1 MALLLA
7 ADIGGTK
14 TDLALF
20 GDDLSLSA
28 PRHQRRY
35 RNADFPS
42 FDHLLNEYLE
52 SCGTEPRFACLA
64 LAGVVA
70 GERVRMTNL
79 SWMVDGPALAARF
92 HFEQLCLIND
102 LTALAAAIPSLR
114 AGDIGEVQGGYSYP
128 GEMCALIA
136 PGTGLGEGM
145 LLRDGSTL
153 FARGSEGGHGDFA
166 PTDEEQ
172 SALLEFARKEIR
184 PVSYESLIAG
194 PGLSRLYRFCMQY
207 HHIRGDEDVAAAM
220 AGMSDPIPLLL
231 EAALR
236 DKFCPLCRKVVEL
249 FLAIL
254 GSEAGNLALKLYA
267 RGGVY
272 LGGGLLPRIFG
283 KVSFA
288 GFLEAFRAKGAM
300 RELMATI
307 PVQLI
312 MRSDAALFGAGCYG
326 LQRFADGRFANG
338 AGD

>member
-1 MALLLA
+1 MTLLLA

-20 GDDLSLSA
+20 DDDLSLSA

-35 RNADFPS
+35 RNADFAV
-42 FDHLLNEYLE
+42 FDHLLSDYLQT
-52 SCGTEPRFACLA
+52 CTMQPKFACIA
-64 LAGVVA
+64 LAGVVT

-79 SWMVDGPALAARF
+79 SWTFDGPALAARF
-92 HFEQLCLIND
+92 HFEHLCLIND
-102 LTALAAAIPSLR
+102 LTALAAAVPSLR
-114 AGDIGEVQGGYSYP
+114 AEDIREIQGGCSSPGEV
-128 GEMCALIA
+128 CALIA

-145 LLRDGSTL
+145 LLKQGSTL

-166 PTDEEQ
+166 PTNEEQ
-172 SALLEFARKEIR
+172 IALLEFARQEIQH
-184 PVSYESLIAG
+184 VSYESLIAG
-194 PGLSRLYRFCMQY
+194 PGLGRLYRFCRQY
-207 HHIRGDEDVAAAM
+207 HHIRGDEEVAAAM
-220 AGMSDPIPLLL
+220 AGVSDSIPLLL

-272 LGGGLLPRIFG
+272 LGGGLLPRIYG

-288 GFLEAFRAKGAM
+288 GFLEAFWAKGAM
-300 RELMATI
+300 RELMGTI

-312 MRSDAALFGAGCYG
+312 MRGDAALLGAGCYG
-326 LQRFADGRFANG
+326 LQQFGDRFADG

>member
-1 MALLLA
+1 MAPLLA

-14 TDLALF
+14 TDLAIFENNLP
-20 GDDLSLSA
+20 LTA

-42 FDHLLNEYLE
+42 LDHLFNEYLE
-52 SCGTEPRFACLA
+52 TCTTQPRFACIA

-70 GERVRMTNL
+70 GERVQMTNL

-92 HFEQLCLIND
+92 HFEQLLLIND
-102 LTALAAAIPSLR
+102 LTALAAAIPFLR
-114 AGDIGEVQGGYSYP
+114 AEDITEIQGGRPYP

-145 LLRDGSTL
+145 LLREGSTL
-153 FARGSEGGHGDFA
+153 FARGSEGGHGGFA

-172 SALLEFARKEIR
+172 CALLEFARREIQ
-184 PVSYESLIAG
+184 PVSYETLIAG
-194 PGLSRLYRFCMQY
+194 PGLGRLYRFCRQY
-207 HHIRGDEDVAAAM
+207 HRILGDEAVAAAM

-236 DKFCPLCRKVVEL
+236 DEFCPLCRKVVTL
-249 FLAIL
+249 FLTIL

-288 GFLEAFRAKGAM
+288 GFLEAFREKGAM

-312 MRSDAALFGAGCYG
+312 MRSDAALLGAGCYG
-326 LQRFADGRFANG
+326 LQRFGDRFADG